1 MLCFGRLRSL
11 PREQFICDLGLGKI
25 KSNTAT
31 ATKDGGNA
39 GTLAYQHV
47 EQLMG
52 KPPTPSVDVY
62 SFGVIL
68 LEVYTRTPAWNGFSY
83 ADVTDA
89 IKQGNYPSI
98 PADKEP
104 DVPDGARTIIQ
115 QCFKESKER
124 PSFTDLLPILQG
136 LVGDIEIW

>member
-1 MLCFGRLRSL
+1 
-11 PREQFICDLGLGKI
+11 
-25 KSNTAT
+25 
-31 ATKDGGNA
+31 
-39 GTLAYQHV
+39 
-47 EQLMG
+47 MG

-68 LEVYTRTPAWNGFSY
+68 LEVYTRTPAWNGFSS

-124 PSFTDLLPILQG
+124 SSFTDLLPILQG